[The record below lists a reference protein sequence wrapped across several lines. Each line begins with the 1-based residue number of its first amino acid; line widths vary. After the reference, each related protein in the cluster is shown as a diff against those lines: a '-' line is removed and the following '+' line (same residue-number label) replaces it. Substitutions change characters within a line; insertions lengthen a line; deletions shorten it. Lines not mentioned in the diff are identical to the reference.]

1 MTKGHKMKRYA
12 PMLTA
17 FALTAACTPAATPP
31 PPDLSQPSFTVGTL
45 SETDIQIQ
53 GCTRTLNRTGST
65 DTIFAED
72 GVDAGAKGFIR
83 IDGQLINVALAAGTG
98 DEQHSTR
105 NFADANH
112 TVAIVESLTTGAA
125 HEESD
130 SVEESGILAIT
141 YKGATQ
147 TVQVEGGTAC

>member
-1 MTKGHKMKRYA
+1 MRQYA
-12 PMLTA
+12 LLLTA
-17 FALTAACTPAATPP
+17 FALVSACQPAATTTATTATN
-31 PPDLSQPSFTVGTL
+31 PSPAPFDVGAL

-72 GVDAGAKGFIR
+72 GVDTGAKGFIR
-83 IDGQLINVALAAGTG
+83 IEGQLINVGLTAGAG
-98 DEQHSTR
+98 DEHHSVR

-112 TVAIVESLTTGAA
+112 TIGIVETLTTGAA

-130 SVEESGILAIT
+130 SVEESGTLAVT
-141 YKGATQ
+141 YKGAALTI
-147 TVQVEGGTAC
+147 QVEGGTAC